1 MTKNQLCNIKQSI
14 LHNSLVSTISYTK
27 FNLNLIKL
35 LLKNGLISH
44 YKKVTKKNKTYYRLF
59 LKYYEQKNVIR
70 DLISIH
76 KLRRPI
82 FTNNKNLKKKNQ
94 SLLVSTSKGF
104 LLQSDLKRYNIGGS
118 AFYFINC

>member
-1 MTKNQLCNIKQSI
+1 MRHQLSNIKQSF
-14 LHNSLVSTISYTK
+14 LHNSLVSTFAYTK

-44 YKKVTKKNKTYYRLF
+44 YKRVFKNKNNYYRVF

-70 DLISIH
+70 DLTSIH

-82 FTNNKNLKKKNQ
+82 STNNKNVKKLRQ
-94 SLLVSTSKGF
+94 SLLVSTNKGF
-104 LLQSDLKRYNIGGS
+104 LLQSDLKQYHIGGNV
-118 AFYFINC
+118 FYFINC

>member
-1 MTKNQLCNIKQSI
+1 MKHQFSNIKQSI
-14 LHNSLVSTISYTK
+14 LHNSLVSTFSCTK

-44 YKKVTKKNKTYYRLF
+44 YKKINKKNNFYFRIF

-70 DLISIH
+70 DIVSVH
-76 KLRRPI
+76 KLRRPVS
-82 FTNNKNLKKKNQ
+82 TNNKNIKKKKQ

-104 LLQSDLKRYNIGGS
+104 LLQSDLQRYNIGGN